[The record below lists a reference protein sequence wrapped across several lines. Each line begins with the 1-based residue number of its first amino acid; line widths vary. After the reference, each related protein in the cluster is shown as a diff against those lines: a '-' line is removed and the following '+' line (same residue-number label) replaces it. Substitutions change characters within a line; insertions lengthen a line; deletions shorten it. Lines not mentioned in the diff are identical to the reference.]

1 MKKAITTLLSLVLLT
16 SAVACEQA
24 NDCDTSNSC
33 VDTIVAMDET
43 GGDGDGDGDGDDGS
57 MEGMSHGSET
67 GDDQNS
73 MEGQGWGGEGGDGDG
88 DDGWCD
94 FTADVNARYF
104 HAENGDV
111 CARVDLEWTGETYE
125 VTNAEF
131 RTPET
136 GYVSDTM
143 NCQWQDYNDGKAWTG
158 FVQCF
163 FDGVEGRMILVDLDA
178 SNSSETNSTNDRL
191 NLAGVNDD
199 GGYDNYVTYILES
212 FNG

>member
-16 SAVACEQA
+16 SAVACEMPS
-24 NDCDTSNSC
+24 DCDTSDSC

-43 GGDGDGDGDGDDGS
+43 GDETEETDDGS
-57 MEGMSHGSET
+57 MEGMSQGSET

-73 MEGQGWGGEGGDGDG
+73 MEGQGWGSETGNTPPEDGE
-88 DDGWCD
+88 GWCD
-94 FTADVNARYF
+94 FTADANARYF

-111 CARVDLEWTGETYE
+111 CARVDLEWNGETYD

-136 GYVSDTM
+136 GYVSNTLD
-143 NCQWQDYNDGKAWTG
+143 CQWQDYNDGKAWTG

-163 FDGVEGRMILVDLDA
+163 FDGVDGRMILVDLDA

-191 NLAGVNDD
+191 NLAGVNSA
-199 GGYDNYVTYILES
+199 GGYDNYVTYILEG